1 MSKRE
6 IKAEETEEA
15 AVRSMKNY
23 LKNLKEQVNQLV
35 KLGCEYEQCS
45 SSDWRYRTIGRI
57 LRDIRKTKPLKNPHY
72 MDNNSVQTLRHCIQA
87 PTVSL

>member
-57 LRDIRKTKPLKNPHY
+57 LRDIRKTEPLKNPHY